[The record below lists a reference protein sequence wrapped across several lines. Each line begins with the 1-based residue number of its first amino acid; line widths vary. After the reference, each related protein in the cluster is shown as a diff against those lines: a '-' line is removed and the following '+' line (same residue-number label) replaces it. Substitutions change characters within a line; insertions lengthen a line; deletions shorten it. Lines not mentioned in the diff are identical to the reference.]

1 MASQLQNR
9 IVGSVILIALAVI
22 ILPELFDGKPQQQ
35 QESFETIPLQP
46 DIDVAEQAVQ
56 QVPEAN
62 LPQRLDTVET
72 LEIDAEQAPQ
82 VTADATATNSQ
93 PRTPSQTALTEPGW
107 VIQLGVFSNQASV
120 DRLLK
125 QLQEA
130 GYPAYA
136 EQIQTRNGRAS
147 KVMVGPSLVKSELER
162 DLVALQKLTQ
172 LKGQLKRY
180 EP

>member
-35 QESFETIPLQP
+35 QETFETIPLQP
-46 DIDVAEQAVQ
+46 DIEVAEQAVQ
-56 QVPEAN
+56 QVPESELPRTLAN
-62 LPQRLDTVET
+62 VET

-82 VTADATATNSQ
+82 LDADATPSKSQ
-93 PRTPSQTALTEPGW
+93 PRAPSQTALTEPGW

-120 DRLLK
+120 ERLLK
-125 QLQEA
+125 QLQAA

-136 EQIQTRNGRAS
+136 EQIQTRNGPAN
-147 KVMVGPSLVKSELER
+147 KMLVKPSLVKSELEQ
-162 DLVALQKLTQ
+162 DLPALKKLTQ
-172 LKGQLKRY
+172 LNGQLK
-180 EP
+180 